1 MKSRSGGAVPSGVG
15 AEGAGGHAQ
24 AGTPPQARVAP
35 SPAAPGQSSVADQ
48 RTGAAPANG
57 MPAGPGG
64 RAGTPATAAAQPAGR
79 ARPLPPPGG
88 GRSSQ
93 PSWATVLV
101 TTVRLWAQR
110 RRQRRGKQPASRQP
124 APGQPG
130 VSRPSVSQPA
140 LSEQAM
146 SQRSVSQ
153 PGLSRPAASQPAVSE
168 RTASQRSVS
177 QPAVS
182 QPAVSEQ
189 AASQRGVSQ
198 PAARRPA
205 VERPSSR
212 RRAIAVVAVLAV
224 AAVAAVATVVVVSGN
239 SSPGAPARRTT
250 AKQHRPS
257 PVRPTATPA
266 AVAEAVAAAR
276 KSAATW
282 VAQQINRSA
291 VVACDPAMCAAL
303 AAKGVPSARLH
314 VLPPGQASLS
324 GAGIVVATPVVR
336 SALGTSLAGEDAPV
350 AVAHFGTGAARI
362 DVRVVAP
369 DGAAGYRGAMAAD
382 VVSRQKAGAR
392 LLHDHRIRLSATG
405 RAQIHAGEID
415 PRLLAALAGLA
426 RRRPIH
432 VIEFT
437 ATPGAAPGPEIPM
450 RLAEIQGMGRFGG
463 TPVTIRALRGLLSR
477 VRPPFHPAVLVTLR
491 LAPHRLALRIG
502 YRAPTPLGLLGP
514 KGTLPHR
521 A

>member
-1 MKSRSGGAVPSGVG
+1 MKSRSGEAVPSGAG
-15 AEGAGGHAQ
+15 TEGAGEHAQ
-24 AGTPPQARVAP
+24 AGLGTSPPVPVADGPPFPAGPQAAPADVPAAPVAAAGGP
-35 SPAAPGQSSVADQ
+35 PRTVRSPAAAGQSSVADQ
-48 RTGAAPANG
+48 RAGAAPAGNG
-57 MPAGPGG
+57 LPAASGG
-64 RAGTPATAAAQPAGR
+64 RAGTLPPAAGQRDGR
-79 ARPLPPPGG
+79 ARALHPPGT
-88 GRSSQ
+88 GRASQ

-110 RRQRRGKQPASRQP
+110 RRQRRGKQPAARQP
-124 APGQPG
+124 AP
-130 VSRPSVSQPA
+130 S
-140 LSEQAM
+140 
-146 SQRSVSQ
+146 
-153 PGLSRPAASQPAVSE
+153 
-168 RTASQRSVS
+168 
-177 QPAVS
+177 
-182 QPAVSEQ
+182 Q
-189 AASQRGVSQ
+189 AASGQ
-198 PAARRPA
+198 PAARQPAARQPAAKRP
-205 VERPSSR
+205 PSR
-212 RRAIAVVAVLAV
+212 RRAITVVAVLAV
-224 AAVAAVATVVVVSGN
+224 AAVAAVATVVVVSRN
-239 SSPGAPARRTT
+239 SSPGAPGRRTT
-250 AKQHRPS
+250 AKQHRSS
-257 PVRPTATPA
+257 PARPTATPA
-266 AVAEAVAAAR
+266 AVAAAAATAR
-276 KSAATW
+276 NSAATW

-303 AAKGVPSARLH
+303 AAKGVPATRMH
-314 VLPPGQASLS
+314 VLPPGRASMT
-324 GAGIVVATPVVR
+324 GADIVVATPGVR

-382 VVSRQKAGAR
+382 VISRQKAGAR

-463 TPVTIRALRGLLSR
+463 TPATIRALRRRLSG
-477 VRPPFHPAVLVTLR
+477 VRPPYHPAVLVTLR

-514 KGTLPHR
+514 KGTLPRR